1 MSFQPGFEAE
11 RRAAELADVALALW
25 PVVADTEACSI
36 VSKLNSLLSET
47 TTPTEFVMVAED
59 TEDVDVWENDVPDTR
74 KPLPIVE
81 SVVQRED
88 DGAGCAA
95 GVLGWP

>member
-11 RRAAELADVALALW
+11 RRAAELAAVALALW
-25 PVVADTEACSI
+25 PVVADTEA
-36 VSKLNSLLSET
+36 
-47 TTPTEFVMVAED
+47 EFVMVAED

>member
-11 RRAAELADVALALW
+11 RRAAELAAVALALW
-25 PVVADTEACSI
+25 LVAPDTEA
-36 VSKLNSLLSET
+36 
-47 TTPTEFVMVAED
+47 EFVTVAED

-95 GVLGWP
+95 GVLGSPWWNVELP